1 MVSTHAPLAGSDCLS
16 GLLSGARIVSTH
28 APLAGSDRRCRRR
41 CPPRRVSTHAPLAGS
56 DSAFAVPNWH
66 TRQFQP
72 TLPLR
77 GATFVQVGYRCRC
90 FCFNPR
96 SPCGER
102 HGGLGS
108 ASRRVVVS
116 THAPLAGSDQTI
128 LPSYPVEW
136 QFQPT
141 LPLRGATHLEV
152 ALVVEEL
159 VSTHAPL
166 AGSDLRH
173 EGIDPAGESFNPRSP
188 CGERPEPKRTTLTK
202 EGFNPRSPCGER
214 YHGPQS
220 DPGRLVST
228 HAPLAGSD
236 TAHQSKSAEY
246 SVSTHAPLAGSDAR
260 ESRSKALDSTVS
272 THAPLAGS
280 DGRHLRSAVY
290 RGRVSTHAPLAGSD
304 SWPRG
309 SGRAARGF
317 NPRSPCGERPRA
329 SLISGTAPSF
339 NPRSPCGE
347 RRLRPP
353 GYARPLR
360 FNPRSPCGERP
371 SLMGFPP
378 YQGMFQPTLPLRGA
392 TADLVAVLSAQ
403 VAFQPTLPLRGATY
417 Q

>member
-102 HGGLGS
+102 
-108 ASRRVVVS
+108 
-116 THAPLAGSDQTI
+116 
-128 LPSYPVEW
+128 
-136 QFQPT
+136 
-141 LPLRGATHLEV
+141 
-152 ALVVEEL
+152 
-159 VSTHAPL
+159 
-166 AGSDLRH
+166 
-173 EGIDPAGESFNPRSP
+173 
-188 CGERPEPKRTTLTK
+188 PEPKRTTLTK

-246 SVSTHAPLAGSDAR
+246 SVSTHAPLAVSDAR

-280 DGRHLRSAVY
+280 DCSTERCRAKP
-290 RGRVSTHAPLAGSD
+290 GRVSTHAPLAGSD
-304 SWPRG
+304 HAHR
-309 SGRAARGF
+309 
-317 NPRSPCGERPRA
+317 
-329 SLISGTAPSF
+329 
-339 NPRSPCGE
+339 
-347 RRLRPP
+347 
-353 GYARPLR
+353 
-360 FNPRSPCGERP
+360 
-371 SLMGFPP
+371 
-378 YQGMFQPTLPLRGA
+378 
-392 TADLVAVLSAQ
+392 
-403 VAFQPTLPLRGATY
+403 
-417 Q
+417 

>member
-1 MVSTHAPLAGSDCLS
+1 MYDPS
-16 GLLSGARIVSTH
+16 GFN
-28 APLAGSDRRCRRR
+28 
-41 CPPRRVSTHAPLAGS
+41 PRSPCGERHPHDFVRPDVRLVSTHAPLAGS

-90 FCFNPR
+90 FCFNPRSPCGERRQRQTCSLMTGGFNPRSPCGERLWLSRPPCRRRCFNPR

-304 SWPRG
+304 CSTERCRAKPGRVSTHAPLAG
-309 SGRAARGF
+309 SDHAHR
-317 NPRSPCGERPRA
+317 
-329 SLISGTAPSF
+329 
-339 NPRSPCGE
+339 
-347 RRLRPP
+347 
-353 GYARPLR
+353 
-360 FNPRSPCGERP
+360 
-371 SLMGFPP
+371 
-378 YQGMFQPTLPLRGA
+378 
-392 TADLVAVLSAQ
+392 
-403 VAFQPTLPLRGATY
+403 
-417 Q
+417 

>member
-1 MVSTHAPLAGSDCLS
+1 MFIDDG
-16 GLLSGARIVSTH
+16 G
-28 APLAGSDRRCRRR
+28 
-41 CPPRRVSTHAPLAGS
+41 
-56 DSAFAVPNWH
+56 
-66 TRQFQP
+66 FQP

-77 GATFVQVGYRCRC
+77 GAT
-90 FCFNPR
+90 
-96 SPCGER
+96 
-102 HGGLGS
+102 LALA
-108 ASRRVVVS
+108 AS
-116 THAPLAGSDQTI
+116 
-128 LPSYPVEW
+128 LPPPM
-136 QFQPT
+136 FQPT
-141 LPLRGATHLEV
+141 LPLRGATWWTGQRKSPRCRFNPRSPCGERPDDPTVVSRGV
-152 ALVVEEL
+152 A

-304 SWPRG
+304 CSTERCRAKPGRVSTHAPLAG
-309 SGRAARGF
+309 SDHAHR
-317 NPRSPCGERPRA
+317 
-329 SLISGTAPSF
+329 
-339 NPRSPCGE
+339 
-347 RRLRPP
+347 
-353 GYARPLR
+353 
-360 FNPRSPCGERP
+360 
-371 SLMGFPP
+371 
-378 YQGMFQPTLPLRGA
+378 
-392 TADLVAVLSAQ
+392 
-403 VAFQPTLPLRGATY
+403 
-417 Q
+417 

>member
-1 MVSTHAPLAGSDCLS
+1 MTGGFNPRSPCGERLWLS
-16 GLLSGARIVSTH
+16 R
-28 APLAGSDRRCRRR
+28 PPCRRR
-41 CPPRRVSTHAPLAGS
+41 
-56 DSAFAVPNWH
+56 
-66 TRQFQP
+66 
-72 TLPLR
+72 
-77 GATFVQVGYRCRC
+77 
-90 FCFNPR
+90 CFNPR

-260 ESRSKALDSTVS
+260 ESRSKALDSTTLPLRGATDGISDRLSIEAGFQPTLPLRGATPTTSRLCSASTFQPTLPLRGATFAHGVSSVSGHVS

-280 DGRHLRSAVY
+280 DRRS
-290 RGRVSTHAPLAGSD
+290 RSRTFRTGRVSTHAPLAGSD
-304 SWPRG
+304 VPVTQLSARLLVSTHAPLAGSDPRG
-309 SGRAARGF
+309 RDA
-317 NPRSPCGERPRA
+317 
-329 SLISGTAPSF
+329 
-339 NPRSPCGE
+339 
-347 RRLRPP
+347 
-353 GYARPLR
+353 
-360 FNPRSPCGERP
+360 
-371 SLMGFPP
+371 
-378 YQGMFQPTLPLRGA
+378 
-392 TADLVAVLSAQ
+392 
-403 VAFQPTLPLRGATY
+403 
-417 Q
+417 